1 VLDWGMSTSRE
12 EHVFVLRVWK
22 EPARSRV
29 GWRASVVHLGSG
41 CSVAATEC
49 RDIVDFIA
57 LRIAARD
64 EHSKDAVGFSTGEE
78 SSSCDKKIGV

>member
-1 VLDWGMSTSRE
+1 MSTSRE
-12 EHVFVLRVWK
+12 EDVFVLRVWK

-29 GWRASVVHLGSG
+29 GWRASVVHIGSG

-57 LRIAARD
+57 LRIAARE
-64 EHSKDAVGFSTGEE
+64 EHSKEATTFSLGEE
-78 SSSCDKKIGV
+78 SITCDKKIGA